1 MELSAVTVLIPSLDP
16 DEKLAG
22 VVSSLIGVG
31 FSDIVLIDD
40 GSDAAHRPVFD
51 ALAARPQV
59 TVLTHPVNRGKGRA
73 LKTGFAFILA
83 ERPECRGVVTVD
95 GDGQHAADDVSRIA
109 QALLADDTRAYL
121 GVRDFSDPHVPGRSR
136 FGNRTTCLVLRL
148 FCGVRVSDSQ
158 TGLRGFPRA
167 MLPML
172 GDVPGERFEYE
183 TNVLLTLGE
192 RQIPIGELPIG
203 TIYIDGNE
211 SSHFRP
217 IRDSVRIYLPILRQF
232 FRFVGSSLL
241 SAVADLALFALFA
254 RVVFVTQ
261 PLIAA
266 VFLATVTSRVLSAAF
281 NYMLN
286 RLAVFRRKER
296 LGGSLWRYALLCVG
310 QMNVSAL
317 LVWLFCTVLPIPKVV
332 VKAVVD
338 TLLFF
343 VSYRI
348 QDAFV
353 FRARG

>member
-22 VVSSLIGVG
+22 VVSSLVGIG
-31 FSDIVLIDD
+31 FSDIVLVDD

-95 GDGQHAADDVSRIA
+95 GDGQHAADDVCRIA
-109 QALLADDTRAYL
+109 QALLVDDTRAYL

-136 FGNRTTCLVLRL
+136 FGNRITCLVLRL

-172 GDVPGERFEYE
+172 SDVPGERFEYE

-266 VFLATVTSRVLSAAF
+266 VFLATVASRVLSAAF

-317 LVWLFCTVLPIPKVV
+317 LVWLFCTLLPIPKVV